1 MNGRATVLRPAIRG
15 GIYCPRMGEMIP
27 FRPTGLGA
35 RRPCRRAV
43 PADVWYERAV
53 AREEAGPEDAIA
65 LYARALAA
73 NPEHADAHCNAG
85 RLLHERGDREAAEAH
100 YRLAL
105 CARADVG
112 LYWFN
117 LGVAVE
123 DDRRRGE
130 AIDCYRAAI
139 ALDPLIADA
148 HWNLARLL
156 DVPGDAAAQREAL
169 CHLATYRA
177 LREAASR

>member
-1 MNGRATVLRPAIRG
+1 
-15 GIYCPRMGEMIP
+15 MGEMIR

-43 PADVWYERAV
+43 PADVWYDRAV
-53 AREEAGPEDAIA
+53 AAEEGPGDNARAIA
-65 LYARALAA
+65 LYGRALAA
-73 NPEHADAHCNAG
+73 NPEHADAHCNLG
-85 RLLHERGDREAAEAH
+85 RLLHERGDRIAAEAH

-105 CARADVG
+105 CACPDLG

-123 DDRRRGE
+123 DGRRRAE

-139 ALDPLIADA
+139 ERDPTIADA

-156 DVPGDAAAQREAL
+156 DVPGDDAAQREAL

>member
-1 MNGRATVLRPAIRG
+1 
-15 GIYCPRMGEMIP
+15 MGEMIP

-43 PADVWYERAV
+43 PADLWYDRAV
-53 AREEAGPEDAIA
+53 AAEESEPVRAIT
-65 LYARALAA
+65 LYGRALAA
-73 NPEHADAHCNAG
+73 NPEHADAHCNVG
-85 RLLHERGDREAAEAH
+85 RLLHERGEAEAAEAH

-105 CARADVG
+105 CASADVG

-117 LGVAVE
+117 LGVAIE
-123 DDRRRGE
+123 DGGRRAE

-139 ALDPLIADA
+139 EHDPTVADA

-156 DVPGDAAAQREAL
+156 DVPGDEAAQREAL